1 MSVGHLS
8 PSIRAPRGEVAAG
21 TAFAL
26 LVELAASSADRT
38 GGTPELRAALDA
50 VGDTAGESWLNLFG
64 IPIDDGPPYDA
75 ARLCTR
81 VAELDPVEL
90 RRHLL
95 GRYAWSWCTLAGTDT
110 IERAAA
116 GDAAAVRALL
126 ERDRY
131 YAGQAKPALSTVAG
145 LDPEETS
152 RRLAHALA
160 VGERELD
167 LSAERIEAASVEA
180 TAALEA
186 APLAEAI
193 QRLAAGYRYVP
204 EVEAEGVLLIPHM
217 QARPSLVLA
226 QHRELRLIVYR
237 ASGADDVEARAGA
250 LGRALADPKRIEI
263 LRLLGRGVDRASE
276 LVAETGL
283 TRSTVHHHLSQLRE
297 ARLVDLEGNAR
308 AYRYRLHAEALPETV
323 TLLTDL
329 LETNR

>member
-1 MSVGHLS
+1 MSIGHLS
-8 PSIRAPRGEVAAG
+8 PSIPAPKAEVAAG

-38 GGTPELRAALDA
+38 GGTPALRSALDA
-50 VGDTAGESWLNLFG
+50 VGDTAGETWLNLFG
-64 IPIDDGPPYDA
+64 IPIDHGPPYDA

-81 VAELDPVEL
+81 VAEMDPVEL

-110 IERAAA
+110 IEQAAA
-116 GDAAAVRALL
+116 GDTAAVGALL
-126 ERDRY
+126 EHDRY
-131 YAGQAKPALSTVAG
+131 YAGQANAALSTLAG
-145 LDPEETS
+145 LDPEETT
-152 RRLAHALA
+152 RRIAHTLA

-167 LSAERIEAASVEA
+167 LSAEPIEAASAEA
-180 TAALEA
+180 SAVLEA
-186 APLAEAI
+186 APLDEAI

-204 EVEAEGVLLIPHM
+204 EVEAQGVLLIPHV

-226 QHRELRLIVYR
+226 QHRAMRLIVYR
-237 ASGADDVEARAGA
+237 ARGADDVEARAAA

-263 LRLLGRGVDRASE
+263 LRLLGRGVERASE

-308 AYRYRLHAEALPETV
+308 TYRYRLNAEALPETV
-323 TLLTDL
+323 SLLTDL
-329 LETNR
+329 LEANR